1 MAAAKGSWR
10 SHSSNLSPRYSSDIS
25 GTSRAASG
33 QIEDQAE
40 HIFTIFAKSSLVD
53 IVLFLS
59 WALEEMALTEVA
71 LGIILHFV
79 WTFWIAQAKLE

>member
-1 MAAAKGSWR
+1 MAAAKGNWR
-10 SHSSNLSPRYSSDIS
+10 SLSSNLARRYSSDIS

-33 QIEDQAE
+33 QIEDQDE
-40 HIFTIFAKSSLVD
+40 HIFTISAKIS
-53 IVLFLS
+53 LFLS
-59 WALEEMALTEVA
+59 WALEEMALTEFA